1 MTGRRKLPVSV
12 SPRSGE
18 VLESWLGTL
27 ATTLDWT
34 FGDLLRDI
42 GSSSDGVNLR
52 RSGISVYLTERE
64 LEALRVSTGA
74 APDDLRAMTMV
85 RYEGHLVSIDQSVGG
100 LQWSTWHPN
109 RTRFCPACLMESGGR
124 WQLRWRLPWVFVCD
138 LHGCLLEDT
147 CSRCG
152 QTQQVSPF
160 WLPPGLIPD
169 LRRCRSR
176 VGSGRER
183 KRCQN
188 DLLATASARLVVG
201 DPLAQAHSR
210 LSEILAQK
218 VTTFGVYALSPASS
232 LQVLAD
238 LRALSAHLLAAVA
251 LDDVD
256 DFLGANRWC
265 SLSARVTASNTGLE
279 QWGDPQAFSSQAP
292 ALITGIGIALALK
305 LLEAESVYDAGVR
318 LRAVVGWSRA
328 HDKIPNP
335 SQLRWRKLSPALEA
349 VYLSAASVHLTPSSK
364 LRYRTMT
371 ELPQY
376 PDGDDDRRCD
386 AALRSIPS
394 ALWRDWT
401 LRLVSR
407 VPCPDTVGPSLSAVL
422 LIIGTRIPV
431 DDAYRRLGWE
441 GHRQQKNLRV
451 YRDLHRNPLWPNIA
465 TAIIRLHD
473 YLLAHPSP
481 VDYQRRRTLD
491 YTDLLPTDRWTNICE
506 RAGLSHRE
514 SVAYLETA
522 RTWLFERV
530 SGRPAGTI
538 PFIRGHVAAQNMRNQ
553 FVERF
558 TSELLTALDREAER
572 FLHDHS
578 IFGEPVCWAPPL
590 SIVSDLELP
599 GPDLGTISL
608 SELHLIVDVKAR
620 TVTSAAWHFGV
631 STSVIRLLLE
641 RFPRQ
646 SQVFPEGQVSQ
657 DSGVRP
663 EGQVSQEEQRGPST
677 QLERLRSTLTRQD
690 LIRLHHGERLSV
702 RTIAA
707 RFGVRSKAVY
717 ALASEYNVETRKGR
731 GRPRLDIDPAW
742 FRRERVQNGR
752 SLRDIADEIGASY
765 AAVRQF
771 GQRQGIAVERFRP
784 RRKPS

>member
-1 MTGRRKLPVSV
+1 MTDRRSLPVSV
-12 SPRSGE
+12 APRSGE

-52 RSGISVYLTERE
+52 RNGISVYLTEPE
-64 LEALRVSTGA
+64 LDALRVSTGA
-74 APDDLRAMTMV
+74 APDELRAMTLA

-100 LQWSTWHPN
+100 LRWSTWHPI
-109 RTRFCPACLMESGGR
+109 RTRFCPACLYVKSGGR

-138 LHGCLLEDT
+138 AHGCLLEDA

-160 WLPPGLIPD
+160 WVPPGLIPD
-169 LRRCRSR
+169 LRRCRLR
-176 VGSGRER
+176 VSSGRELT
-183 KRCQN
+183 RCQN
-188 DLLATASARLVVG
+188 ELFANACAPLAVG
-201 DPLAQAHSR
+201 DPLAQAHSK

-251 LDDVD
+251 LEDVD

-265 SLSARVTASNTGLE
+265 SLSARVTASNMSLE
-279 QWGDPQAFSSQAP
+279 QWGDPQAFSAQAP

-305 LLEAESVYDAGVR
+305 ILEAESVYDAGVR

-328 HDKIPNP
+328 HDRIPNP
-335 SQLRWRKLSPALEA
+335 SQLRFKQLSPALEA

-371 ELPQY
+371 ELPRY
-376 PDGDDDRRCD
+376 SDGDDASRCD

-407 VPCPDTVGPSLSAVL
+407 LPCPDTVGPSLSAVL
-422 LIIGTRIPV
+422 LIIGTRISV

-441 GHRQQKNLRV
+441 GHRQQKDPRV
-451 YRDLHRNPLWPNIA
+451 FRDIHRNPLWPNIA

-506 RAGLSHRE
+506 RAGLSHAE
-514 SVAYLETA
+514 SVAYSEIA

-530 SGRPAGTI
+530 SGRPAGT
-538 PFIRGHVAAQNMRNQ
+538 
-553 FVERF
+553 
-558 TSELLTALDREAER
+558 
-572 FLHDHS
+572 
-578 IFGEPVCWAPPL
+578 
-590 SIVSDLELP
+590 
-599 GPDLGTISL
+599 
-608 SELHLIVDVKAR
+608 VKPSR
-620 TVTSAAWHFGV
+620 S
-631 STSVIRLLLE
+631 SV
-641 RFPRQ
+641 
-646 SQVFPEGQVSQ
+646 
-657 DSGVRP
+657 
-663 EGQVSQEEQRGPST
+663 
-677 QLERLRSTLTRQD
+677 
-690 LIRLHHGERLSV
+690 
-702 RTIAA
+702 TIAI
-707 RFGVRSKAVY
+707 S
-717 ALASEYNVETRKGR
+717 TT
-731 GRPRLDIDPAW
+731 
-742 FRRERVQNGR
+742 R
-752 SLRDIADEIGASY
+752 SL
-765 AAVRQF
+765 V
-771 GQRQGIAVERFRP
+771 
-784 RRKPS
+784 